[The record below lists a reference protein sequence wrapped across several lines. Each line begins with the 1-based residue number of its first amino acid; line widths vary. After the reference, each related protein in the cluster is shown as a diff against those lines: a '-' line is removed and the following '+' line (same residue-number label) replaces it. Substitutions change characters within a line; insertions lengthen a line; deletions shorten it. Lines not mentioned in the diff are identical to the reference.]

1 MDTGARRATASLS
14 IATHGGGARSIRV
27 IASARRVRAH
37 TQKYHAKH
45 MVLVR
50 PRFYTPRVLLLYE
63 TQRHTAII

>member
-14 IATHGGGARSIRV
+14 IATHGARSIRV

>member
-14 IATHGGGARSIRV
+14 IATHARSIRV